1 MKKLMNLVLTL
12 SLGMMMGCG
21 SGNSGSAQA
30 TAAPAPTEA
39 PASAAPAATE
49 VPAAE
54 TGTEIDPQSVDGE
67 LVIYTSMYPF
77 AIEMMD
83 EAIKK
88 KFPNLVPGNDGS
100 FFYYSGTSALITKI
114 YGEMGENHDQ
124 PLDADMFMVAE
135 PAFSL
140 ELKDYGYLHPF
151 EIQNPDQL
159 LRFDYDKD
167 GYWYPIRV
175 LNMVL
180 AYNPEMEQS
189 WADKGVTIPKTF
201 KDFAYDPSLK
211 GYISMS
217 DPTTSGSAYA
227 TVVSLLDKYG
237 EEYLDKLN
245 ENKVMRESGSTAIAK
260 LQSGEC
266 AAIMILEESIL
277 KELDDGQK
285 KGTEVTNLK
294 VIYPD
299 DGVVLVPSTVM
310 IVAEEY
316 SKNVN
321 TEAAEAIAQWMLT
334 EEAQDIIMQAYMH
347 SVLKNQTRFPANSID
362 TNELIRKDL
371 GVDWEKAYHQREEIN
386 KLWTEKITQ

>member
-1 MKKLMNLVLTL
+1 MNLVLTL

-49 VPAAE
+49 APAAE

-201 KDFAYDPSLK
+201 IDFAYDPSLK

>member
-49 VPAAE
+49 APAAE

>member
-49 VPAAE
+49 APAAE

-211 GYISMS
+211 GYIYMS